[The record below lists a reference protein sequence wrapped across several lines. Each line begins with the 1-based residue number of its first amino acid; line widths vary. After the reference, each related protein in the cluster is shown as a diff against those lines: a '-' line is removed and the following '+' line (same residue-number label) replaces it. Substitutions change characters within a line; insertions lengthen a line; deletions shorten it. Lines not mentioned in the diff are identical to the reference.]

1 MFSFT
6 IHLLD
11 LKKCS
16 RKDVELLERLV
27 RIFLVYLLRERLY
40 ELKLTVGII
49 EAQVLIC
56 QWSYILIEHSDFVS
70 LQETSIEA
78 LSGALRPKDNLSNVR
93 SSCWWLLCH
102 FLFDWFCT
110 FDTFKFKSSL
120 EFFLFSLQFFLFFF
134 LLLLESLFFSF
145 FLSFDLF

>member
-1 MFSFT
+1 MFSFA
-6 IHLLD
+6 IYLLD

-16 RKDVELLERLV
+16 RKDVELLERLIRV
-27 RIFLVYLLRERLY
+27 FLINLLRERLY
-40 ELKLTVGII
+40 ELKLTVGIVK
-49 EAQVLIC
+49 AQVLIC
-56 QWSYILIEHSDFVS
+56 QWSYILIEHSYFVC
-70 LQETSIEA
+70 LQKTSIEA

-110 FDTFKFKSSL
+110 FYTFKFKSSL
-120 EFFLFSLQFFLFFF
+120 EFFLFSLQFFLFLF